1 MSFNDPSFLVSKRPT
16 DREREAE
23 GQAWEADAAFV
34 RRCYK
39 RATWLIVLTMIF
51 VAAPT
56 SLEKW
61 NWHVVIAAASLMS
74 QLGACILWQRTI
86 TNGLLR
92 FVFAWGILPA

>member
-1 MSFNDPSFLVSKRPT
+1 
-16 DREREAE
+16 
-23 GQAWEADAAFV
+23 
-34 RRCYK
+34 
-39 RATWLIVLTMIF
+39 MIF